1 MLPSGLPSLVYYY
14 LYKQGY
20 GGKPFLLLQRK
31 VVLTLALELRL
42 PLAIL
47 AVLVLELAYAL
58 LFLNA
63 LSITFELEI

>member
-1 MLPSGLPSLVYYY
+1 MGLPSLGYYY

-20 GGKPFLLLQRK
+20 DGKPFLVLQRK